1 MLALV
6 SRALTAYEVMCHRAP
21 VFSLEH
27 WTVVAR
33 LSRGPHAR
41 APSHTDTPRARPTAA
56 TGPLP
61 APRAPIGSASR
72 FENSTVCSM
81 HRRPSRVLYPEA

>member
-27 WTVVAR
+27 WTVVAL

-41 APSHTDTPRARPTAA
+41 APSHRHTPRTAA
-56 TGPLP
+56 TGP
-61 APRAPIGSASR
+61 APRAARADR
-72 FENSTVCSM
+72 FSFKV
-81 HRRPSRVLYPEA
+81 RK